1 VTRAN
6 AFGHDD
12 RMVLKLDARYPLI
25 WRSPWDIQFGI
36 DPVRVIL
43 RDVDSVEERLIAA
56 LVAGIS
62 RSGLSMIAESAGASE
77 TRVETVLRKLSPVI
91 DPSLDRDRSPEADTR
106 ARFVPPAQKKS
117 PDTGIGAALRADI
130 VGRGPT
136 VERLARILA
145 QSGVRLAVASSATV
159 SPGVSS
165 AAAHVSGIP
174 AREDGPTIGVAIGHY
189 VLDPDIY
196 GYWLRRDIP
205 HLPVVFG
212 DAAVVIGPIIEPGS
226 GPCLYCLDRYR
237 TDADP
242 VWPTLAAQL
251 WGRRSVSETPLVSR
265 EVATRAARIVLTRLE
280 AQQPGAAVS
289 LRLDVASGAVTS
301 KQERTHPE
309 CGCREVPSPAR
320 PGTDSPA
327 GSVRD
332 AVPRPTTSTR
342 VSGAHE

>member
-1 VTRAN
+1 
-6 AFGHDD
+6 
-12 RMVLKLDARYPLI
+12 MVLKLDARYPLV

-36 DPVRVIL
+36 DPARVIL

-62 RSGLSMIAESAGASE
+62 RSGLSMIAESAGAND
-77 TRVETVLRKLSPVI
+77 TRVEAVLRKLSPVMSTTPPT
-91 DPSLDRDRSPEADTR
+91 DGASVTNAR
-106 ARFVPPAQKKS
+106 ARFVPDA
-117 PDTGIGAALRADI
+117 DRHTAGHTGTPRADI

-145 QSGVRLAVASSATV
+145 QSGVQLAVAASATLT
-159 SPGVSS
+159 PGVSS
-165 AAAHVSGIP
+165 SAGITTP
-174 AREDGPTIGVAIGHY
+174 AREDSPTIGIAFGHY
-189 VLDPDIY
+189 VLDPDVY

-212 DAAVVIGPIIEPGS
+212 DAAVAIGPMIEPGT
-226 GPCLYCLDRYR
+226 GPCLYCLDRFR

-265 EVATRAARIVLTRLE
+265 EVAVRAARMVLTRL
-280 AQQPGAAVS
+280 ASPAAGPAVS
-289 LRLDVASGAVTS
+289 FRLDAATGAVTS
-301 KQERTHPE
+301 VQERPHPE
-309 CGCREVPSPAR
+309 CGCREVPSPAQ
-320 PGTDSPA
+320 PGSDSPA
-327 GSVRD
+327 ASAHD
-332 AVPRPTTSTR
+332 AFPQPTRSTR